1 MLDLAVEYKVKR
13 FFWPSSIAA
22 FGPNTPRVDTPQHT
36 IMNPTTMY
44 GVSKVS
50 GELLCQY
57 YYKKYGLD
65 TRSLRY
71 PGVVS
76 RKTLP

>member
-65 TRSLRY
+65 TRRLRY